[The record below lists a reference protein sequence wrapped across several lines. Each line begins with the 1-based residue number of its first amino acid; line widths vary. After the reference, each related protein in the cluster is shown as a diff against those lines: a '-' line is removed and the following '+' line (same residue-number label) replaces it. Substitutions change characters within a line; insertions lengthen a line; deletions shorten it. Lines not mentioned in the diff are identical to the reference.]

1 VIRPLR
7 RAHRALMLA
16 LAIALPALLALAVG
30 ARRPAPVQH
39 PWTPELP
46 R

>member
-7 RAHRALMLA
+7 RAHRLVMLA
-16 LAIALPALLALAVG
+16 LAVALPVLIALAVA

-39 PWTPELP
+39 PWPLEL
-46 R
+46 RR

>member
-7 RAHRALMLA
+7 RAHRVVMLA
-16 LAIALPALLALAVG
+16 LAVVLPVLVALAVA

-39 PWTPELP
+39 PWTLDLP